1 MESSPFFAKI
11 RRVYRLA
18 DTQLVVLEEGYEG
31 DVGPGD
37 RLEVELPGD
46 ETARIEVKD
55 LAWGSA
61 FKADQPPLT
70 LIVTGLEEGREPPA
84 GAPIRAAS

>member
-1 MESSPFFAKI
+1 MESPPFVAKI

-18 DTQLVVLEEGYEG
+18 DTQLVVLKEGYEG

-37 RLEVELPGD
+37 RLEVELPEGAAV
-46 ETARIEVKD
+46 EVEVKD

-61 FKADQPPLT
+61 FHVDQPPLT
-70 LIVTGLEEGREPPA
+70 LIVVGLDPEQEPA
-84 GAPIRAAS
+84 DGASVRAV